1 MPVETQQLG
10 TAALGSWAAIRM
22 KTQVLPQMTG
32 KCEKNSFLFGLKKL
46 SKYDRTSRISRIF
59 CN

>member
-22 KTQVLPQMTG
+22 KTQVLPQMTA
-32 KCEKNSFLFGLKKL
+32 KCEKNSFLFCAKKVV
-46 SKYDRTSRISRIF
+46 KI
-59 CN
+59 